1 MSRGTEGEA
10 EMNRTRSLLSRLGLG
25 RVALFA
31 FAAMVLA
38 MTTSASA
45 QLPTTLYIGEGS
57 WKITVTPDAAAAAA
71 GRVEFTEYSVVEG
84 TRVVMHEMA
93 RLGFKTTSLT
103 ATPLVAMTTYNMTIT
118 SRDNGKV
125 VITGTATLSTNN
137 GTAVW
142 TLPDGKSYTYTY
154 TGVPHTP
161 VDAES

>member
-1 MSRGTEGEA
+1 
-10 EMNRTRSLLSRLGLG
+10 MNRTRSLWSRLGFG

-45 QLPTTLYIGEGS
+45 QVTSLYIGEGS
-57 WKITVTPDAAAAAA
+57 WKIKVTPDAAAAAA
-71 GRVEFTEYSVVEG
+71 GRLEFTEYSVVEG
-84 TRVVMHEMA
+84 SRVVMHEMS
-93 RLGFKTTSLT
+93 RLGFKTTSLS
-103 ATPLVAMTTYNMTIT
+103 ATPLATMTTYNMTIT

-142 TLPDGKSYTYTY
+142 TTPDGKSYTYTY

-161 VDAES
+161 VEAES